1 MISRFGWHNIA
12 TTNEAIMRF
21 VLKRSAAFVLALTM
35 TSCSA
40 PVQQQAQGATDQ
52 DVSDA
57 YIYLLGRL
65 LVTRQQQL
73 DFQEGFKWNEIVHR
87 KPGAVDWPNPN
98 LDVAYS
104 EAWVAVD
111 ENSCTVVTVPRVTG
125 RYYTVQFL
133 NGWGETLANINER
146 VFPDHPSGQF
156 AMCLKGANVT
166 IPEKATRIDLPVKY
180 LRVLA
185 RVELGSNW
193 NEAVALQH
201 QFGLKATGT
210 PKLPEIP
217 KTPMFDME
225 KLPGVE
231 AFEAGP
237 LALDSEADI
246 NPGMEPLQAK
256 VRAIAAAIKDPAER
270 ARVDRVIRERALVD
284 FAKAGPN
291 IGHGTVRN
299 GWVRPSASGTYGS
312 DYLVRTLV
320 NYGGIW
326 ANVQSEVIYYKCALD
341 STGAAV
347 HSDNVYSLTF
357 PKDDLPFKYAKYFWS
372 VIAVDNSHMRVLPN
386 PLNRFLL
393 NNQSKLRY
401 GKDGSLTLYFA
412 AEKPSEAPEGNWLP
426 TPKGQLYRMTFRFYG
441 PRSGVAD
448 GNYYPPPLIKK

>member
-1 MISRFGWHNIA
+1 
-12 TTNEAIMRF
+12 MRF

-73 DFQEGFKWNEIVHR
+73 DLQEGFKWNEIVHR

-111 ENSCTVVTVPRVTG
+111 ENSCTVVTVPKVTG

-201 QFGLKATGT
+201 QFGLKATST

-291 IGHGTVRN
+291 IGHAGASE
-299 GWVRPSASGTYGS
+299 SAEP
-312 DYLVRTLV
+312 V
-320 NYGGIW
+320 
-326 ANVQSEVIYYKCALD
+326 
-341 STGAAV
+341 
-347 HSDNVYSLTF
+347 
-357 PKDDLPFKYAKYFWS
+357 P
-372 VIAVDNSHMRVLPN
+372 
-386 PLNRFLL
+386 
-393 NNQSKLRY
+393 
-401 GKDGSLTLYFA
+401 
-412 AEKPSEAPEGNWLP
+412 PE
-426 TPKGQLYRMTFRFYG
+426 
-441 PRSGVAD
+441 
-448 GNYYPPPLIKK
+448 